1 MALEGLGKDEG
12 CEMNEEAGA
21 VEGLGNDEG
30 GLLVAGKDDLCGL
43 STLVVIAAGN
53 DDLCSLSIL
62 VVVFVVAGNDDL
74 CSLSL
79 CWRMVDGVGG
89 MKVPSVVCE
98 GAGGL
103 LGIDV
108 VEVGMNQEIGVVES
122 ICSRSKLFRN

>member
-1 MALEGLGKDEG
+1 
-12 CEMNEEAGA
+12 MNEKAGA

-43 STLVVIAAGN
+43 STLVVVAAGN
-53 DDLCSLSIL
+53 DDLFSLSIL
-62 VVVFVVAGNDDL
+62 VVVLVVAGNDDL

-103 LGIDV
+103 LVIEG
-108 VEVGMNQEIGVVES
+108 VEVGLVIKES
-122 ICSRSKLFRN
+122 FEDDICSLLGF